1 MEHELSKLITEEEK
15 QAIDAGFL
23 TRVTMTQ
30 EEFTKRTQICAQYP
44 EARVMSNEEEQDMF
58 CGLGGVGPAVAGQ
71 HERPGPSAVATFSP
85 FSPEVVTADACGAIG
100 AVAASVT
107 R

>member
-71 HERPGPSAVATFSP
+71 HERPGQSAVATFSS
-85 FSPEVVTADACGAIG
+85 FSH
-100 AVAASVT
+100 S
-107 R
+107 

>member
-71 HERPGPSAVATFSP
+71 HERPGASAVTTFPSP
-85 FSPEVVTADACGAIG
+85 FPEVVTADACGAIA
-100 AVAASVT
+100 AVAASFS

>member
-1 MEHELSKLITEEEK
+1 MEHELSKFITEEEK

-30 EEFTKRTQICAQYP
+30 EEFTKRIQICAQYP

-71 HERPGPSAVATFSP
+71 HERPGPSAVATFSS
-85 FSPEVVTADACGAIG
+85 FSH
-100 AVAASVT
+100 S
-107 R
+107 